1 MTKALPMQLGF
12 NFKSNNFFMN
22 VKFPFA
28 LFISLLS
35 FIFLFFSVA
44 CLKQTTYAQLV
55 SGNDTDSVISIKAF
69 RKLHTIGNV
78 ESITKSMALE
88 AIIVA
93 NDEHDNLYKSI
104 SIQDTSGGIII
115 NLDGSSLYQTY
126 PVGTTIRIHLQNLF
140 LTDYRRMLQVVASV
154 DTSSG
159 QLVTTGI
166 PSSLFSKYIKVVKEN
181 TNIIPMI
188 VSYKNLGDS
197 LQGRLIKISNVEFSA
212 ADTNLTFADKKNK
225 IGASRSL
232 KFCSGGTVYLRT
244 SGYADFA
251 GIALPKNNGDIVGVY
266 SVYNYE
272 KQLLLRDTSD
282 ILFRGKRCT
291 GAAWLKNL
299 PQ

>member
-1 MTKALPMQLGF
+1 MKIKTSLTIL
-12 NFKSNNFFMN
+12 
-22 VKFPFA
+22 
-28 LFISLLS
+28 ISS
-35 FIFLFFSVA
+35 IAIVILFFSAA
-44 CLKQTTYAQLV
+44 CLKQAAYAQPI
-55 SGNDTDSVISIKAF
+55 SANDTDSIISIRAF
-69 RKLHTIGNV
+69 RKLHTMGNI
-78 ESITKSMALE
+78 ESIAKSMALE
-88 AIIVA
+88 ATIVA

-115 NLDGSSLYQTY
+115 SIDGSSLYQIY

-166 PSSLFSKYIKVVKEN
+166 PASLLSKYIKVVKEN
-181 TNIIPMI
+181 TNVIPLL
-188 VSYKNLGDS
+188 VSYKNLADS

-212 ADTNLTFADKKNK
+212 ADTNLTYADKKNK

-232 KFCSGGTVYLRT
+232 KFCTGGTIYLRT

-251 GIALPKNNGDIVGVY
+251 GISIPKNNGDIVGIY

-291 GAAWLKNL
+291 GAAWLKN
-299 PQ
+299 

>member
-1 MTKALPMQLGF
+1 MKIKTYLTT
-12 NFKSNNFFMN
+12 
-22 VKFPFA
+22 
-28 LFISLLS
+28 FISSIAILV
-35 FIFLFFSVA
+35 LFFSAA
-44 CLKQTTYAQLV
+44 CLKQSAYAQPL
-55 SGNDTDSVISIKAF
+55 SGNDTDSLISIKAL
-69 RKLHTIGNV
+69 RKLHTMGNV

-88 AIIVA
+88 ATIVA

-115 NLDGSSLYQTY
+115 ILDGSSLYQTY
-126 PVGTTIRIHLQNLF
+126 PVGTTIRIRLQNLF

-159 QLVTTGI
+159 QLVTAGI
-166 PSSLFSKYIKVVKEN
+166 PVSLFSKYIKVVKEN

-188 VSYKNLGDS
+188 VSFKNLGDS

-212 ADTNLTFADKKNK
+212 ADTNFTFADKKNK

-232 KFCSGGTVYLRT
+232 KFCTGGTNYLRT

-251 GIALPKNNGDIVGVY
+251 GISIPKNNGDIVGVY

-291 GAAWLKNL
+291 GAAWLKN
-299 PQ
+299 

>member
-1 MTKALPMQLGF
+1 M
-12 NFKSNNFFMN
+12 
-22 VKFPFA
+22 
-28 LFISLLS
+28 
-35 FIFLFFSVA
+35 
-44 CLKQTTYAQLV
+44 
-55 SGNDTDSVISIKAF
+55 GNI
-69 RKLHTIGNV
+69 
-78 ESITKSMALE
+78 ESIAKSMALE
-88 AIIVA
+88 ATIVA

-115 NLDGSSLYQTY
+115 SLDGSSLYQTY

-159 QLVTTGI
+159 QLVTSGI
-166 PSSLFSKYIKVVKEN
+166 PVSLFSKYIKVVKEN
-181 TNIIPMI
+181 TNVIPMI

-212 ADTNLTFADKKNK
+212 ADTSLTFADKKNK

-232 KFCSGGTVYLRT
+232 KFCSGGTIYLRT

-251 GIALPKNNGDIVGVY
+251 GISIPKNNGDIVGVY

-291 GAAWLKNL
+291 GAAWLKN
-299 PQ
+299 

>member
-1 MTKALPMQLGF
+1 MKITTSLTI
-12 NFKSNNFFMN
+12 
-22 VKFPFA
+22 
-28 LFISLLS
+28 FIYS
-35 FIFLFFSVA
+35 IAIAILFFSAA
-44 CLKQTTYAQLV
+44 CLKQTAYAQPV
-55 SGNDTDSVISIKAF
+55 SGNDTDSLISIKAF
-69 RKLHTIGNV
+69 RKLHVVGSV
-78 ESITKSMALE
+78 EPITKSMALE
-88 AIIVA
+88 GTIVA

-104 SIQDTSGGIII
+104 SIQDTSGGILI
-115 NLDGSSLYQTY
+115 NLDASSLYQTF
-126 PVGTTIRIHLQNLF
+126 PIGTTLRIRLQNLF

-154 DTSSG
+154 DSSSG
-159 QLVTTGI
+159 QLLTNGI
-166 PSSLFSKYIKVVKEN
+166 PAPLFSKYIKVVKEN
-181 TNIIPMI
+181 TNIVPMI
-188 VSYKNLGDS
+188 VSYKNLADS

-212 ADTNLTFADKKNK
+212 ADTNSTFADKKNK

-232 KFCSGGTVYLRT
+232 KFCTGGTIYLRT

-251 GIALPKNNGDIVGVY
+251 GISLPKNNGDIIGIY